1 MGLTRKYIFIYIY
14 ILLKASEIDIYLYIR
29 VNNHFSFPPLGRV
42 NAENTSFTNL
52 VHVLHQLLVDYQI
65 MYSSCNNCVMHGVEL

>member
-1 MGLTRKYIFIYIY
+1 M
-14 ILLKASEIDIYLYIR
+14 KASKIDMYLYIR
-29 VNNHFSFPPLGRV
+29 VNNHFSFTPLGRV

-65 MYSSCNNCVMHGVEL
+65 SDRLPLFENVQLL